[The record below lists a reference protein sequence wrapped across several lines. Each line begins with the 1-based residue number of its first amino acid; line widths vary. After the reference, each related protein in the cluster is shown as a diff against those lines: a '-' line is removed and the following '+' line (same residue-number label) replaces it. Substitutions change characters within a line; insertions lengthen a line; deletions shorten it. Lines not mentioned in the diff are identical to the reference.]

1 MDSGKQALTSGV
13 ALRTLK
19 VWIALWKVA
28 DEHYRDLNA
37 CIFCWCWYLASWVVQ
52 KNIKGKKSLHLLH
65 KSKWHI
71 PHKTKSNAEK
81 INSNISRLFLN
92 RYKAQFQCHMLGS
105 VASLTKTTLSFIPSV
120 LNVCYKQKCKTNM
133 QAQAYLTFHVR
144 IFG

>member
-1 MDSGKQALTSGV
+1 MILIVQLTCLYELAYIKEAFMCGFWETSVDLCGV

-105 VASLTKTTLSFIPSV
+105 VASLTKTNIIFHTFRIECV
-120 LNVCYKQKCKTNM
+120 L
-133 QAQAYLTFHVR
+133 
-144 IFG
+144 